1 MTSTQTQ
8 VLNQLKTLETILE
21 QGSYSDTLVLSL
33 RKIILQE
40 IHIIQVE
47 IQDLE
52 KDLKAFEEQYQLSS
66 EQFYQQFKTGQL
78 GDDIDF
84 VEWSAFYQM
93 WCSLQE
99 RLTLLQTQ
107 I

>member
-8 VLNQLKTLETILE
+8 LLNQLKTLETILK

-40 IHIIQVE
+40 IHIIQGE

-66 EQFYQQFKTGQL
+66 EQFYQQFKIGQL

-93 WCSLQE
+93 WCSCKE
-99 RLTLLQTQ
+99 RLTLLQAQ